1 MDRDSIAYLSAYI
14 KVTEEIKQ
22 KIEKHAKRYGIKAEV
37 CAWYEDWKDFC
48 SDWCSENI
56 GYTKTEAHKLL
67 HGGIGEFMY
76 LPNELGI
83 VRFAI

>member
-1 MDRDSIAYLSAYI
+1 MDRDSIAYLSGYI

-22 KIEKHAKRYGIKAEV
+22 KIETHAKRYGIKAEI
-37 CAWYEDWKDFC
+37 CAWYQDWKDFC
-48 SDWCSENI
+48 SDWCSPNI
-56 GYTKTEAHKLL
+56 GYTKTEARKLL

-83 VRFAI
+83 VRFVI